1 MPKLMRAQLAGAFA
15 AGLLGGGMTGS
26 LVNLRNL
33 QTDKENYLSDIGKS
47 LNDIR
52 SSLTEITT
60 ILSSRRLHEV
70 TDQRHVKDQIQVKV
84 QNQVKEQSQSL
95 PKKTLPSVCVI
106 NLQGFISA
114 TGPINIQTYREVID
128 EAFKIENLEAVILN
142 VNSWGGSLIQ
152 ADLVHSYVKEKSAR
166 RKVPVISFI
175 EDQALSSGYW
185 LACAGQQIFACRNS
199 LGKGPLTLYCNL
211 MV

>member
-1 MPKLMRAQLAGAFA
+1 MRAQLAGAFA

-60 ILSSRRLHEV
+60 ILSSRRFHEV

-84 QNQVKEQSQSL
+84 QNQVNEQSQSIL
-95 PKKTLPSVCVI
+95 KKTLPSVCVI

-128 EAFKIENLEAVILN
+128 EAFKIENLDAVILN

-152 ADLVHSYVKEKSAR
+152 ADLVHSYVKEKSSR
-166 RKVPVISFI
+166 MKVPVISFI

-199 LGKGPLTLYCNL
+199 LGKVHLTLYCNL